1 MSKNDT
7 PFLNGHDGTASE
19 ANGVVPVGM
28 FEFLTELGK
37 ALTASGVSIVA
48 VGSILERIATA
59 YGVTSEIFTF
69 PTMIMVKLGT
79 EESAPL
85 AATNVSQQ
93 LPLLQLN
100 QVSEVYELIY
110 QAENAEI
117 APAEGTKR
125 LKQIFSQKPRF
136 GPAGIFVGY
145 ILFALGLGMLLQPTL
160 QELVVSI
167 VFGAI
172 VGTLIILSQNRPQFS
187 LILPVVAA
195 ALVSALFSLGIKQ
208 GLITG
213 SLILIL
219 PALAYF
225 LPGVTLTTGMF
236 ELASGGVVSGATRT
250 IYGVAVLFLLLFGV
264 LIGIQLT
271 GLPSE
276 AFFVGKP
283 LNSLGW
289 WAPYVGILIFGA
301 GLFLFLS
308 IRQKDMPWVLV
319 TLYIALIGQQVGSV
333 LISGYFGGFLGSLL
347 MTVSGTLIG
356 RSRHRT
362 PEFVAI
368 LPAFWILVPGSLA
381 FISLATLVGQNYFT
395 AVTDGVLVIM
405 TLVAISLGLLVGAA
419 IIEPF
424 RNITGKLGIGQK
436 TV

>member
-1 MSKNDT
+1 MSNDASS
-7 PFLNGHDGTASE
+7 LNGQDDSVSE
-19 ANGVVPVGM
+19 TSSAVPIGM
-28 FEFLTELGK
+28 FEFLIALGK

-85 AATNVSQQ
+85 AASNVSQQ

-117 APAEGTKR
+117 VPTEGTKR

-136 GPAGIFVGY
+136 GPLGIFVGY
-145 ILFALGLGMLLQPTL
+145 MLFVLGLGMLLQPTL
-160 QELVVSI
+160 QELLVSGL
-167 VFGAI
+167 FGAI

-195 ALVSALFSLGIKQ
+195 AIVSALFSLGIKQ

-236 ELASGGVVSGATRT
+236 ELASGGIVSGATRT

-264 LIGIQLT
+264 LIGLQLT
-271 GLPSE
+271 GLPSQ
-276 AFFVGKP
+276 AIIVSKP
-283 LNSLGW
+283 LNTLGW
-289 WAPYVGILIFGA
+289 WAPYLGILIFGG

-308 IRQKDMPWVLV
+308 IREQDMPWVLV
-319 TLYIALIGQQVGSV
+319 TLYIALVGQHVGGF

-395 AVTDGVLVIM
+395 AVTDGILVIM

-424 RNITGKLGIGQK
+424 KNITGKLGIKQK

>member
-1 MSKNDT
+1 MSKNDA
-7 PFLNGHDGTASE
+7 PFLNSQDDAASE
-19 ANGVVPVGM
+19 TSGAVPVGM

-37 ALTASGVSIVA
+37 ALIISGVSIVA

-69 PTMIMVKLGT
+69 PTMIMVKLGA

-100 QVSEVYELIY
+100 QISEVYELIY
-110 QAENAEI
+110 QAESAEI
-117 APAEGTKR
+117 TPAEGTKR
-125 LKQIFSQKPRF
+125 LKQIFSEKPRF
-136 GPAGIFVGY
+136 GSVGIFVGY
-145 ILFALGLGMLLQPTL
+145 IIFALGLGMLLQPTP
-160 QELVVSI
+160 QELVVSG
-167 VFGAI
+167 VFGAV

-208 GLITG
+208 GLLTG

-236 ELASGGVVSGATRT
+236 ELASGGIVSGATRT

-264 LIGIQLT
+264 VIGIQLT
-271 GLPSE
+271 GLPSQE
-276 AFFVGKP
+276 FVVGKP
-283 LNSLGW
+283 LNTLGW
-289 WAPYVGILIFGA
+289 WAPYLGILVFGI

-308 IRQKDMPWVLV
+308 IREKDMPWVLV
-319 TLYIALIGQQVGSV
+319 TLYIALIGQQVGGV
-333 LISGYFGGFLGSLL
+333 LIGGYFGGFLGSLL
-347 MTVSGTLIG
+347 MTISGTLIG

-381 FISLATLVGQNYFT
+381 FISLATLIGQNYFT
-395 AVTDGVLVIM
+395 AITDGILVVM

-424 RNITGKLGIGQK
+424 KNITEKSGN
-436 TV
+436 